1 MNSEIPKVMKE
12 SMVILLEIKQIDAK
26 YKRLNFSIMFNNSYS
41 NEIIH
46 NELKD
51 VDKIFCFL

>member
-26 YKRLNFSIMFNNSYS
+26 YKRLNFSVIFNNSY
-41 NEIIH
+41 
-46 NELKD
+46 
-51 VDKIFCFL
+51 F